1 MLNKKKIMR
10 KIVLSLVLSAFCYT
24 ASAQVNYPKVP
35 VVNNLA
41 SIDKSNYD
49 SPIDKNLEKFNSKNV
64 STSLPLKMNKGDKN
78 ATAPKDFGFSIA
90 PYFWALAIGG
100 TLTIPNEDQH
110 FSFNKSFSD
119 AVKNL
124 KMAAMVYGKFK
135 YKRVSFLYD
144 IGYINLKRFGAT
156 APQGLGL
163 LSANVTVKQLLADL
177 SISYLFP
184 SKSKS
189 IMVDVYAGTRMLD
202 LDFEATVLLDSGTI
216 SRSRMSAY
224 KNTWLSPLL
233 GVNSEFLLSKDMK
246 WLAYAKGDIGGFGVN
261 EQMTWQLAAGAG
273 YNFSP
278 HFFSTLGFKYV
289 GFNFYKTDYKWT
301 VNEYGIILSLGY
313 KY

>member
-1 MLNKKKIMR
+1 MR

-24 ASAQVNYPKVP
+24 ASAQENYIKVP

-64 STSLPLKMNKGDKN
+64 LTSLSLKKNKGDKN
-78 ATAPKDFGFSIA
+78 ATTPKAFSFSIA

-100 TLTIPNEDQH
+100 TLSIPNEDQY
-110 FSFNKSFSD
+110 FTFNKSFSD

-124 KMAAMVYGKFK
+124 KMAAMVYGKFR

-163 LSANVTVKQLLADL
+163 LSANVTAKQLLADL

-189 IMVDVYAGTRMLD
+189 TMVDVYVGTRMLD
-202 LDFEATVLLDSGTI
+202 LDIEATVILDSGIT

-233 GVNSEFLLSKDMK
+233 GVNSEFMLSPS
-246 WLAYAKGDIGGFGVN
+246 WLAYARGDIGGFGIN

-278 HFFSTLGFKYV
+278 HFFTTFGFKYV
-289 GFNFYKTDYKWT
+289 GFNYYKTDYKWT
-301 VNEYGIILSLGY
+301 VNDYGFVAALGY
-313 KY
+313 RY

>member
-1 MLNKKKIMR
+1 MKKIALFLFLT
-10 KIVLSLVLSAFCYT
+10 VFCYT
-24 ASAQVNYPKVP
+24 ASAQENYPKLKVLK
-35 VVNNLA
+35 NMA
-41 SIDKSNYD
+41 SLNKINYD
-49 SPIDKNLEKFNSKNV
+49 SPIDKNLEKFNSKSVLTDLSFKKNEE
-64 STSLPLKMNKGDKN
+64 NKSAAK
-78 ATAPKDFGFSIA
+78 PKSFNFSIA

-100 TLTIPNEDQH
+100 TLSIPNEDQY
-110 FSFNKSFSD
+110 FTFNKSFSD

-156 APQGLGL
+156 VPQGLGL
-163 LSANVTVKQLLADL
+163 VSANVTAKQLLADL

-189 IMVDVYAGTRMLD
+189 TMVDIYVGTRMLD
-202 LDFEATVLLDSGTI
+202 LDIEATVILDSVTT

-224 KNTWLSPLL
+224 TNTWLSPLL
-233 GVNSEFLLSKDMK
+233 GVNSEFYLSPK

-278 HFFSTLGFKYV
+278 NFFTTFGFKYV

-301 VNEYGIILSLGY
+301 VNDYGIVVALGY